1 MKFPE
6 TPLDLLIVAPH
17 PDDAEISVGG
27 TILKSIAQ
35 GKRVGV
41 LELTNGEPTPYGSIE
56 KRQAETEQASEVL
69 GITWRGNL
77 GLPNRSLESNLASR
91 RALAGAFRQLR
102 PEIILAPYWDD
113 AHPDHVAAS
122 ALVDAARFWSKL
134 SRSDIP
140 GVPYHPP
147 KVYYFWSI
155 HLRIRPEPSFVL
167 DISGH
172 LEKKMQAI
180 RCYESQFGHRSEEF
194 PTILDDIE
202 ARARYWGWSIGT
214 AYGEPFASKETVGVS
229 GFDDVL

>member
-27 TILKSIAQ
+27 TILKSIEQ
-35 GKRVGV
+35 GKRVGI
-41 LELTNGEPTPYGSIE
+41 LELTNGEPTPYGTIE
-56 KRQAETEQASEVL
+56 KREAETKRASEVL

-77 GLPNRSLESNLASR
+77 ELPNRSLENNLYSR

-102 PEIILAPYWDD
+102 PKIILAPYWDD

-155 HLRIRPEPSFVL
+155 HLRIRPEPAFVM
-167 DISGH
+167 DVSGH
-172 LEKKMQAI
+172 LERKMQAI
-180 RCYESQFGHRSEEF
+180 RCYESQFGHRSGEF

-202 ARARYWGWSIGT
+202 ARARYWGWTIGM
-214 AYGEPFASKETVGVS
+214 AYGEPFANKETVGVT
-229 GFDDVL
+229 DLDHVL